1 MTYGLSPVQGLN
13 LGHSSVKQSELRRDE
28 SDALD
33 RWATVAPIKKSIII
47 MCMDYTIWVTGKRKY
62 SKRAFSTDDMY
73 YVTR

>member
-13 LGHSSVKQSELRRDE
+13 LGHSGVKQSELRRDE
-28 SDALD
+28 SDALA

-47 MCMDYTIWVTGKRKY
+47 MCMDYMGKRKY